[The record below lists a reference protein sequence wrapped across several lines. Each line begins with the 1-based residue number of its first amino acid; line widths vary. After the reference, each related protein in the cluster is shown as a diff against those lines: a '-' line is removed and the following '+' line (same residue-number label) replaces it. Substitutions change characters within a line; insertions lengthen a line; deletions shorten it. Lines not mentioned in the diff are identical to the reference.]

1 MFEYFWIGWRCA
13 PLHRYLNI
21 TYADETC
28 STYYFVP
35 WMKFFFIDSYLI
47 RGKLFEHASE
57 FWFDIRP
64 KIKGK
69 LSVTNNN
76 SFMKTLIVHTISM
89 VFVKLFCKNLAFNV
103 LISSLTFNRI
113 QGKNETFQV
122 IRSIKI
128 KRWKYISIN
137 IENVALCSYPTQML
151 PNHMVF

>member
-1 MFEYFWIGWRCA
+1 MRATPQIFKHYLCRRN
-13 PLHRYLNI
+13 LLNI
-21 TYADETC
+21 LFRTMNE
-28 STYYFVP
+28 
-35 WMKFFFIDSYLI
+35 FFFIDSYLI

-89 VFVKLFCKNLAFNV
+89 VFVKLFYKNLAFNV
-103 LISSLTFNRI
+103 LFSSLTFNQI

-151 PNHMVF
+151 PSHMVF